1 MHYTLTLILFSV
13 SILAQ
18 AYRSWRISPLL
29 VVIARGVVLMAS
41 RSRSRSRLRA
51 LAAPLPRASPEALAA
66 SGAFY
71 WDEVETNLRI

>member
-1 MHYTLTLILFSV
+1 MADF
-13 SILAQ
+13 AF
-18 AYRSWRISPLL
+18 
-29 VVIARGVVLMAS
+29 ARGVVLMAS